1 MVNVI
6 MKNLSW
12 NQVGKANKEEIEKD
26 SALSNKHTYIYTYL
40 TLQL

>member
-1 MVNVI
+1 MVDVI

-12 NQVGKANKEEIEKD
+12 NHVGKANEEEIEKD
-26 SALSNKHTYIYTYL
+26 SAMSNKHTYIYIYL